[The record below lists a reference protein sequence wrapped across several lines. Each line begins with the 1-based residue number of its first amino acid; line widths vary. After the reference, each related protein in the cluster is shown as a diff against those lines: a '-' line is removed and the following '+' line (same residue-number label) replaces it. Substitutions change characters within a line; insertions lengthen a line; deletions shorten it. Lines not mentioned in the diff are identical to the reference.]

1 MTHENVRDMDA
12 QEYAMSGLDT
22 RDQQEAEAAAEAV
35 ADDTFSI
42 SKGAFVRHIADA
54 YKAGRAAGQG
64 AYSTIKD
71 MNDLKR
77 YAMGL
82 LPDNLDKVSGV
93 GQDCIVGSDGR
104 LWKLLGTS
112 ADGGAVWIAAS
123 DAEQEASDQGIDP
136 DYEAARADQPQ
147 G

>member
-1 MTHENVRDMDA
+1 
-12 QEYAMSGLDT
+12 MSGLET

-77 YAMGL
+77 YAWGL
-82 LPDNLDKVSGV
+82 LPDSM
-93 GQDCIVGSDGR
+93 
-104 LWKLLGTS
+104 
-112 ADGGAVWIAAS
+112 A
-123 DAEQEASDQGIDP
+123 P
-136 DYEAARADQPQ
+136 
-147 G
+147 